1 MLTCLNVE
9 PKNIQETN
17 SNNYRSYLFAWSN
30 SNVQRLI
37 IGIFVNLILAW
48 SSLMLNIQIFN
59 KYWEKYSTNIW
70 QIFNKYS
77 TNIWQIFNK
86 YAKQTETIRGFP
98 LSPGRVRC
106 TQRELW
112 SCQHQN
118 PGLEKNNQ
126 SINFRI
132 NGSDH
137 QRIELQKSIYK
148 RTSLLSAKSMSGK
161 IEQVGWKRLGSA
173 YLRHFLFKLLFLPGG
188 CVSGSPRWKQSVDL
202 AKALWRSAVFNVKQQ
217 SFSFVLNLGRVQT
230 I

>member
-1 MLTCLNVE
+1 MFKCSILKYSRDKFKQLQVSPCCLVQFKCAKTDYWNICQLNCGLVQFDVE
-9 PKNIQETN
+9 YSDIQ
-17 SNNYRSYLFAWSN
+17 
-30 SNVQRLI
+30 
-37 IGIFVNLILAW
+37 
-48 SSLMLNIQIFN
+48 QIFN
-59 KYWEKYSTNIW
+59 KYLTNIQQIFEKYSRNIW
-70 QIFNKYS
+70 QIFNKYL
-77 TNIWQIFNK
+77 TNI
-86 YAKQTETIRGFP
+86 ETVRGFP
-98 LSPGRVRC
+98 LWPGRVRC